1 MAGRYAPGRDRF
13 IARNWVP
20 QGAGRAGEYVIRP
33 MCRPRLTTTLEDMNP
48 LTVNPAIALDHA
60 RRANA
65 EAVRTAERHRREHA
79 LREADP
85 RRTDPRPPWWRRW
98 TPRPPDPR
106 RTGTTGP
113 ASLPA

>member
-1 MAGRYAPGRDRF
+1 MWP
-13 IARNWVP
+13 
-20 QGAGRAGEYVIRP
+20 
-33 MCRPRLTTTLEDMNP
+33 PRLTASLEGMNP

-65 EAVRTAERHRREHA
+65 EAVRTAEQHRRQHA

-106 RTGTTGP
+106 RPELRVLRPFPHDHPPGIRPPPRHSRG
-113 ASLPA
+113 SR